1 MRDMDLENGV
11 VLDTGCGYMQI
22 LKRISDGYL
31 VLDYEPAHYVY
42 NVLFRT
48 FDEIKEYK
56 VVEDDWVK
64 QELFEDSCIVHID
77 EFGFCKKVK

>member
-1 MRDMDLENGV
+1 MDLENGV
-11 VLDTGCGYMQI
+11 VLDTGYGYTQI

-31 VLDYEPAHYVY
+31 VLDYESSHCVY

-56 VVEDDWVK
+56 VIEEDWVED
-64 QELFEDSCIVHID
+64 ELFNDSCIKHID

>member
-1 MRDMDLENGV
+1 MDLENGV
-11 VLDTGCGYMQI
+11 VLETSYGYMQI

-31 VLDYEPAHYVY
+31 VLDYESPHCVY

-56 VVEDDWVK
+56 VVENDWVER
-64 QELFEDSCIVHID
+64 ELFEDSCIAHID

>member
-1 MRDMDLENGV
+1 MDLENGV
-11 VLDTGCGYMQI
+11 VLETSYGYMQI

-31 VLDYEPAHYVY
+31 VLDYEPAHCVY

-56 VVEDDWVK
+56 VVEDDWVEH
-64 QELFEDSCIVHID
+64 ELFEDSCIVHID
-77 EFGFCKKVK
+77 EFGFCKKAK